1 MDLSDLL
8 INIWS
13 YVEHVY
19 HKASPD
25 PSSCVCE
32 KYLQFCIVAAK
43 KKKKKWSDEYLD
55 FDIVVRHLKGRNR
68 WFGEFDKI
76 PTEKK
81 NKIFDIIKKD
91 YI

>member
-1 MDLSDLL
+1 MQNTSITRQVLTLPAAYAKNTFNFVLL
-8 INIWS
+8 
-13 YVEHVY
+13 
-19 HKASPD
+19 P
-25 PSSCVCE
+25 
-32 KYLQFCIVAAK
+32 QK

-55 FDIVVRHLKGRNR
+55 FDIVVRHLKGHNR

>member
-1 MDLSDLL
+1 MRK
-8 INIWS
+8 I
-13 YVEHVY
+13 
-19 HKASPD
+19 
-25 PSSCVCE
+25 PSILYCCR
-32 KYLQFCIVAAK
+32 KK

-55 FDIVVRHLKGRNR
+55 FDIVVRHLKGHNR

>member
-1 MDLSDLL
+1 MSITRQVLTLPAAYAKNTFNFVLL
-8 INIWS
+8 
-13 YVEHVY
+13 
-19 HKASPD
+19 P
-25 PSSCVCE
+25 
-32 KYLQFCIVAAK
+32 QK

-55 FDIVVRHLKGRNR
+55 FDIVVRHLKGHNR

-76 PTEKK
+76 STEKK